1 MDFKPKIRIAKNKV
15 SINNNDFI
23 VIVNATALDSS
34 GALTILRQFVET
46 IPSSRVNYWIFVSS
60 RINLVVSQP
69 NIRIIKKNISTLIER
84 FFWDSFG
91 IKKWIRLNQIKPCA
105 SISLQNTN
113 FRLDKS
119 IPNYVYF
126 HNAIPLSEGKWNP
139 VNKEERVLWFY
150 KNIYPF
156 FVRLYINKNTQVF
169 VQSNNIKDRFAEYF
183 GFTKEKIHIVVPKI
197 KLPNIITPH
206 DFFLNKNN
214 LNLFYPATPFIY
226 KNHLT
231 ILRAI
236 ASMNR
241 DAQEKIILYLT
252 CNEGDLL
259 SKISTVS
266 INFRINFMGKIDSER
281 MSYMYQHADALL
293 FPSYIETM
301 GLPIIEAAAC
311 GMKVIVSDLPYS
323 REALSGYG
331 GAVFV
336 SHMDVGAWKDEIM
349 KLFQLKG
356 MIYKPLKFKR
366 SGSWDNLF
374 SIVENGI
381 KERLKG
387 QVW

>member
-1 MDFKPKIRIAKNKV
+1 MAYNQKERLAETKV
-15 SINNNDFI
+15 SLKNTDCI

-34 GALTILRQFVET
+34 GALTILKQFIEA
-46 IPSSRVNYWIFVSS
+46 IPSSRIKYWIFVSS

-84 FFWDSFG
+84 FLWDSFG

-126 HNAIPLSEGKWNP
+126 HNAIPLSEGKWDP

-156 FVRLYINKNTQVF
+156 FVRLYINKKTQVF

-197 KLPNIITPH
+197 KLPEINTTNES
-206 DFFLNKNN
+206 FLNRNN

-226 KNHLT
+226 KNHL
-231 ILRAI
+231 IIIRAI
-236 ASMNR
+236 AMMNK

-252 CNEGDLL
+252 CDERDLQ
-259 SKISTVS
+259 SKINTVK

-281 MSYMYQHADALL
+281 MSYMYQYADALL

-336 SHMDVGAWKDEIM
+336 SYNDVGAWKDQIM

-356 MIYKPLKFKR
+356 MRSKPLKLER
-366 SGSWDNLF
+366 SGSWNNLF

-381 KERLKG
+381 NEHLKD
-387 QVW
+387 